1 MKSGAT
7 PAPPL
12 FGQNENDALM
22 RAMGSKGYDPMPP
35 SQHAFYMD
43 RHQPLSNRVVAAV
56 YQCTIRR
63 GKGGKRSPV
72 GRDERGEFLSVPE
85 IAKRLKVTVS
95 NCWVA
100 VREAE
105 ADNRLRVDE
114 EGRIWL
120 GGTVREPQFPDGEDM
135 AKEDEGRICTN
146 SLPGP
151 ILLFL
156 KTLPPDEAHRAT
168 REYLEAD
175 ERWKLRKADAMALLR
190 AQEDADKQALL
201 ERYGYKEDAK
211 PGGRPRVDKTRQY
224 SVSIEFVQNGN
235 GHCVQNSESNSAQF
249 ENGSV
254 QIPHPYTE
262 SYREL
267 QRESSSSSKSTPAQ
281 KPASEADTES
291 TPTTETPP
299 EKSKSK
305 IVFEALGRYGTPDHE
320 LVKWLRKACRHN
332 YPEATDEQIVDFIH
346 KKAKQ
351 LPSNVRNPMGWFR
364 EVVPKCFDGFD
375 PNAPKQPQT
384 LQEFIA
390 AKKAAGEL

>member
-1 MKSGAT
+1 MSYAR
-7 PAPPL
+7 
-12 FGQNENDALM
+12 
-22 RAMGSKGYDPMPP
+22 RASLD
-35 SQHAFYMD
+35 
-43 RHQPLSNRVVAAV
+43 
-56 YQCTIRR
+56 
-63 GKGGKRSPV
+63 
-72 GRDERGEFLSVPE
+72 
-85 IAKRLKVTVS
+85 
-95 NCWVA
+95 W
-100 VREAE
+100 REAE

-120 GGTVREPQFPDGEDM
+120 CGAVREPQFPDGEYK
-135 AKEDEGRICTN
+135 ANEDEGRICTN